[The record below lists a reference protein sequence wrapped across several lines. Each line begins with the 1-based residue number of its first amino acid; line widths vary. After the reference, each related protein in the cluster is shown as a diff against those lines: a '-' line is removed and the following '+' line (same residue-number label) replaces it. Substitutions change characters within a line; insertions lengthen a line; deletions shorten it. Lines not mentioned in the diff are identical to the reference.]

1 MDMGEK
7 MTKADLANS
16 DVISIA
22 QYSLWQILGIWVLA
36 AVPMGLLA
44 WVVFPA
50 LVSRVNLEPGIFL
63 WILMVAGLSW
73 QVVLSTTIIYREHGT
88 LRPSAVRHRTWR
100 QQPHDPNSG
109 QSRSVLWLWL
119 IPALVLSAGLAL
131 VIGPVIQKA
140 WTSLFPFFAAPPG
153 YEMQELTETP
163 DKWVGTL
170 YLVALMLV
178 HIVGNYL
185 YGEEFLFRSI
195 LLPKMNGV
203 FGKWDWLAN
212 AALFGI
218 YHVHKP
224 WVIPSAFVS
233 GIIYT
238 YPSRRFRCTWFGL
251 IIHGAD
257 GLFLMFVVLS
267 LVLGSA

>member
-1 MDMGEK
+1 MKKTDV
-7 MTKADLANS
+7 TKSDLA
-16 DVISIA
+16 SIA
-22 QYSLWQILGIWVLA
+22 QYSLWQILGIWALA

-44 WVVFPA
+44 WVVFPSLA
-50 LVSRVNLEPGIFL
+50 SRVNLEPGIFL
-63 WILMVAGLSW
+63 WILMIAGLTW
-73 QVVLSTTIIYREHGT
+73 QVVLSAVILYREHGT
-88 LRPSAVRHRTWR
+88 LRPSVVRHLTWR
-100 QQPHDPNSG
+100 QRPRNPKTGQP
-109 QSRSVLWLWL
+109 RSVLWLWL

-131 VIGPVIQKA
+131 VVGSVIQKA
-140 WTSLFPFFAAPPG
+140 WTSLLPFFAAPPG
-153 YEMQELTETP
+153 YEMQELTKTP
-163 DKWVGTL
+163 EKWVGAW
-170 YLVALMLV
+170 YLVGLMLV

-212 AALFGI
+212 AVLFGI

-224 WVIPSAFVS
+224 WVIPSSILS

-257 GLFLMFVVLS
+257 GLFLMFVIFS
-267 LVLGSA
+267 LVLGFA